1 MLWWLTYCL
10 CCQLDLP
17 RWDIGCEAGTFIGIQ
32 KLGGA
37 SNVFPLGRS
46 SATWESD
53 RIRTGWYSFSKGH
66 IEKSQKCKLSPLYI
80 SSYDPLICPRHG
92 RKPTPADTNAHTLTH
107 PPTQLPVVACSTYN
121 RAKQTQTGGVAL
133 PSVSRALLPGRRQR
147 YTQADG
153 PVELAPPRLHRDHG
167 AKVCLV
173 AQQLCNQLIR
183 NWLSLRSKRK
193 WWRERGVRN
202 TGTSL
207 MVW

>member
-1 MLWWLTYCL
+1 MSSHWAGAVPPGSQTGSE
-10 CCQLDLP
+10 LD
-17 RWDIGCEAGTFIGIQ
+17 DT
-32 KLGGA
+32 A
-37 SNVFPLGRS
+37 SAKVTQRS
-46 SATWESD
+46 LNKKE
-53 RIRTGWYSFSKGH
+53 
-66 IEKSQKCKLSPLYI
+66 LSPLHI

-92 RKPTPADTNAHTLTH
+92 RKPTPVDTNAHTLTH

-133 PSVSRALLPGRRQR
+133 PGVSRALLPGRRQR

-153 PVELAPPRLHRDHG
+153 PVKLAPPRLHSDHG

-193 WWRERGVRN
+193 
-202 TGTSL
+202 
-207 MVW
+207 